1 MKKIILLLVLSVFS
15 LSALAQVAFKDE
27 RLTEEENARFSL
39 ALTYSDSGREDE
51 SIAILDEL
59 IEKHPDVSFLKYE
72 KAYCLSHKQDYK
84 NAYETL
90 KPAMS
95 APDTVPE
102 IFASAGQCQDM
113 MGKPEDAMKTF
124 VAGLEKFPNSG
135 CLHLE
140 IGNVLTAQGHTREG
154 LDAYERGIEVDPT
167 YPSNYYRA
175 AQLLST
181 DYPVKA
187 IIYAET
193 HNLRSNFNDPRWVEL
208 SKLLYDTYN
217 ENIHFEADTVRT
229 TFARDRDF
237 VVDTNAVNSPV
248 ELLKALVTA
257 AQEIDFDEAMK
268 ASIDVEALR
277 AAGGQLTLAELT
289 AIRRRFLENYDNKKG
304 KYDKFSFLLFDFQK
318 KILDAGHW
326 EAYNMFTLREGR
338 PEEFKAWQPDHD
350 PDMIAFLKF
359 MTGEE

>member
-1 MKKIILLLVLSVFS
+1 MKKILLLLVLSVIS
-15 LSALAQVAFKDE
+15 VSSLAQGLSK
-27 RLTEEENARFSL
+27 EEEEEEERFKL
-39 ALTYSDSGREDE
+39 VLTYSDSRREDE

-59 IEKHPDVSFLKYE
+59 IEKHPDLSFLKYE

-95 APDTVPE
+95 APDVVPE
-102 IFASAGQCQDM
+102 IFASAGQCLDI

-124 VAGLEKFPNSG
+124 EAGLERFPNSG

-140 IGNVLTAQGHTREG
+140 IGNVLTAQGHTKEG

-237 VVDTNAVNSPV
+237 AIDTNAVNSPV
-248 ELLKALVTA
+248 ALLKALVTA
-257 AQEIDFDEAMK
+257 EQEIDFDEAMK

-277 AAGGQLTLAELT
+277 ATGGQLTLAELT

-318 KILDAGHW
+318 DILDAGHW
-326 EAYNMFTLREGR
+326 DAYNMFTLREGR

-350 PDMIAFLKF
+350 PDLLAYFEF
-359 MTGEE
+359 MGAEDEE

>member
-1 MKKIILLLVLSVFS
+1 M
-15 LSALAQVAFKDE
+15 
-27 RLTEEENARFSL
+27 
-39 ALTYSDSGREDE
+39 
-51 SIAILDEL
+51 
-59 IEKHPDVSFLKYE
+59 
-72 KAYCLSHKQDYK
+72 
-84 NAYETL
+84 
-90 KPAMS
+90 
-95 APDTVPE
+95 
-102 IFASAGQCQDM
+102 
-113 MGKPEDAMKTF
+113 
-124 VAGLEKFPNSG
+124 
-135 CLHLE
+135 
-140 IGNVLTAQGHTREG
+140 
-154 LDAYERGIEVDPT
+154 
-167 YPSNYYRA
+167 
-175 AQLLST
+175 
-181 DYPVKA
+181 KA

-318 KILDAGHW
+318 DILDAGHW
-326 EAYNMFTLREGR
+326 DAYNMFTLREGR

>member
-1 MKKIILLLVLSVFS
+1 M
-15 LSALAQVAFKDE
+15 
-27 RLTEEENARFSL
+27 
-39 ALTYSDSGREDE
+39 
-51 SIAILDEL
+51 
-59 IEKHPDVSFLKYE
+59 
-72 KAYCLSHKQDYK
+72 
-84 NAYETL
+84 
-90 KPAMS
+90 
-95 APDTVPE
+95 
-102 IFASAGQCQDM
+102 
-113 MGKPEDAMKTF
+113 
-124 VAGLEKFPNSG
+124 
-135 CLHLE
+135 
-140 IGNVLTAQGHTREG
+140 
-154 LDAYERGIEVDPT
+154 
-167 YPSNYYRA
+167 
-175 AQLLST
+175 
-181 DYPVKA
+181 
-187 IIYAET
+187 
-193 HNLRSNFNDPRWVEL
+193 
-208 SKLLYDTYN
+208 
-217 ENIHFEADTVRT
+217 RT

>member
-1 MKKIILLLVLSVFS
+1 MKRFFLLLILSVFS
-15 LSALAQVAFKDE
+15 LSALAQDF
-27 RLTEEENARFSL
+27 TEEEGNLIRQAYE
-39 ALTYSDSGREDE
+39 YSDSGREDE

-59 IEKHPDVSFLKYE
+59 IEKHPDLSFLKYE

-95 APDTVPE
+95 APDVVPE
-102 IFASAGQCQDM
+102 IFASAGQCLDM
-113 MGKPEDAMKTF
+113 MGKPGDALKTF
-124 VAGLEKFPNSG
+124 RTGLERFPHSG
-135 CLHLE
+135 CLHEE
-140 IGNVLTAQGHTREG
+140 IGNILIAQGFTKEG
-154 LDAYERGIEVDPT
+154 LYAYECGIDVDPT
-167 YPSNYYRA
+167 YPSNYYHA
-175 AQLLST
+175 AQLLSA

-217 ENIHFEADTVRT
+217 DNIHFEADTVRT

-237 VVDTNAVNSPV
+237 AIDTKAVNSPAALL
-248 ELLKALVTA
+248 EPLKALA
-257 AQEIDFDEAMK
+257 AAEQEIDFDEAMK
-268 ASIDVEALR
+268 ASIDVEALK

-289 AIRRRFLENYDNKKG
+289 AIRRRFLENFDSKKQE
-304 KYDKFSFLLFDFQK
+304 KYDIPAYLVFDFQK

-326 EAYNMFTLREGR
+326 EAYNMFTLREGS